1 MRRTYIRR
9 QCGNTV
15 RVPKKA
21 AEESYINFWLV
32 QPLSSSMLLL
42 WLRWAPTKNM
52 KKKKYSSNREE
63 PHNFITISYY
73 GWNCLFYCKHILF
86 MEFFL
91 EGSAPLRI
99 WKINSEEKIWI
110 CFSYQLGLCLNEAI
124 LSKKYFIKA
133 SARDLPSKKVN
144 DLVLN
149 VNLFTNK
156 FIKQRVFLH

>member
-42 WLRWAPTKNM
+42 WLRWAPTK
-52 KKKKYSSNREE
+52 KYEEKKYSSNREE

-73 GWNCLFYCKHILF
+73 GWNCLFYCKHIFF

-99 WKINSEEKIWI
+99 WKFDSEKKICI
-110 CFSYQLGLCLNEAI
+110 CYSFPKWSNFSKDK
-124 LSKKYFIKA
+124 LSIKA
-133 SARDLPSKKVN
+133 PVKGRKSVYLLMEIWA
-144 DLVLN
+144 
-149 VNLFTNK
+149 
-156 FIKQRVFLH
+156 

>member
-73 GWNCLFYCKHILF
+73 GWNCLFYCKHIFF

-91 EGSAPLRI
+91 EGICSIKDLENWLRKKDMYLFFLSI
-99 WKINSEEKIWI
+99 GLMSKWSNYFKESKR
-110 CFSYQLGLCLNEAI
+110 FSPKCQLVY
-124 LSKKYFIKA
+124 K
-133 SARDLPSKKVN
+133 
-144 DLVLN
+144 
-149 VNLFTNK
+149 
-156 FIKQRVFLH
+156 